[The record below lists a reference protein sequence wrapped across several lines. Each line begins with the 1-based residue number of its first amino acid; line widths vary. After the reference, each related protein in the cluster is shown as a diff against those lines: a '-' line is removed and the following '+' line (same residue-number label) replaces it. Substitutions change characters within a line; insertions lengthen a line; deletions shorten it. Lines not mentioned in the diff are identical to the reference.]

1 MKRITFLLL
10 AVLAIENTSA
20 QGITDGLIYSS
31 ESLLG
36 TARFNALSG
45 AFGALGGDLSA
56 LSINPAGGAVFL
68 NSGAAFSIAGND
80 TDNRA
85 TYFNTR
91 TKSVDTDIN
100 LNQAGGVFVF
110 NIGSILQFS
119 LLGHPYAQHWYFI
132 FSRTGSDFIC
142 YGILKENGQLD

>member
-10 AVLAIENTSA
+10 ATLAFENARA

-31 ESLLG
+31 ESQTG

-68 NSGAAFSIAGND
+68 TSSAAFSIAGND

-85 TYFNTR
+85 KYFNTR
-91 TKSVDTDIN
+91 TKSVDTDIS
-100 LNQAGGVFVF
+100 LNQAGGIFVF
-110 NIGSILQFS
+110 KNGS
-119 LLGHPYAQHWYFI
+119 
-132 FSRTGSDFIC
+132 
-142 YGILKENGQLD
+142 ENGKIKKFTIAFNY